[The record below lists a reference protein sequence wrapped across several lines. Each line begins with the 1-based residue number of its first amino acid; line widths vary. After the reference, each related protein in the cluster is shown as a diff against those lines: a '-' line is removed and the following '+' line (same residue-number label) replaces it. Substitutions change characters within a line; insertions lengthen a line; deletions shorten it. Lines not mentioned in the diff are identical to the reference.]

1 MQKKLLTIFA
11 IATILVATLFGT
23 AATRQ
28 KIAAKAAY
36 LQKLAAEQAK
46 RRRVTFREGLTR
58 REMAD
63 ILKTEGFTSA
73 EQFYFITKND
83 EGHLFP
89 DTYELLIDAQAETIR
104 QKLLDNYAERTAD
117 LKPSQDQL
125 ILASIVE
132 REASGDGDRSQIAG
146 VYANRLKIG
155 MKLEAD
161 PTVQYAKYTD
171 LGKAPAGKDGQ
182 PDYWAPITRADYGN
196 VNSPYNTYLHA
207 GLPPTPICNP
217 GKKSIEAAI
226 HPATTDALFFFHT
239 KSGEAIFSKTL
250 IEHQQKQKEL
260 K

>member
-1 MQKKLLTIFA
+1 MA
-11 IATILVATLFGT
+11 IGST
-23 AATRQ
+23 ASSARQ
-28 KIAAKAAY
+28 KIASKAAY

-46 RRRVTFREGLTR
+46 RRRITFREGLTR

-63 ILKTEGFTSA
+63 ILKTQGFASA
-73 EQFYFITKND
+73 EQFYEATKND

-89 DTYELLIDAQAETIR
+89 DTYELLVDASAETIR
-104 QKLLDNYAERTAD
+104 QKLLDDYTQRTAN

-132 REASGDGDRSQIAG
+132 REASGDGDRAQIAG

-171 LGKAPAGKDGQ
+171 LGKAPVGADGARE
-182 PDYWAPITRADYGN
+182 YWAPITRADYQN
-196 VNSPYNTYLHA
+196 VNSPYNTYLRA

-217 GKKSIEAAI
+217 GKKSIEAAV

-239 KSGEAIFSKTL
+239 KSGQAIFSKTL
-250 IEHQQKQKEL
+250 AEHQQKQKEL
-260 K
+260 D